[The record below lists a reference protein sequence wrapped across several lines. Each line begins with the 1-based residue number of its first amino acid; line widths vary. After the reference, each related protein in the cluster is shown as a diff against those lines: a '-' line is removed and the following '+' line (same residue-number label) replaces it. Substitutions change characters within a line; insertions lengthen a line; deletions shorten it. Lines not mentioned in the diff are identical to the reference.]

1 MMTKLTFLGELFL
14 LRISSDCS
22 CYIIALQLEVR
33 SGKLRSRERVCNVLI
48 SSSPPPKSFA
58 ADWFMWRTQE
68 VLEKQNTQVSL
79 FLKRSLDYI
88 TLPSFRALSI
98 PLQMSVFD
106 TIMQKKGGS
115 VLFFRA
121 QKHTSTFL
129 CQYPCQYFKKKE
141 IDVCRYIFQISRLI
155 NIPQDCNHKTHKAA

>member
-14 LRISSDCS
+14 LRISSDFS
-22 CYIIALQLEVR
+22 CHIIMLQLEVR
-33 SGKLRSRERVCNVLI
+33 SGKLRSRELVCNVLI

-88 TLPSFRALSI
+88 TLPSFRVLSI
-98 PLQMSVFD
+98 PLHMSVFD
-106 TIMQKKGGS
+106 TDHAEKRRQCSLFPSSETYIYIPLPVSMS
-115 VLFFRA
+115 VF
-121 QKHTSTFL
+121 
-129 CQYPCQYFKKKE
+129 
-141 IDVCRYIFQISRLI
+141 
-155 NIPQDCNHKTHKAA
+155 